1 MVINMSTE
9 LCSVVKREL
18 LWIEQFAKNYEL
30 SRRASFISAC
40 KTEEAQKEIASA
52 SEAFTY
58 VLNVDLGN
66 RISLERIPAQDR
78 DVPSV
83 NHIIDETLFLMRGFI
98 NDLVQ
103 DVLVNSDVFKQEV
116 IKQIEPQIVGEFK
129 EVFK

>member
-40 KTEEAQKEIASA
+40 KTEEAQKEIANA
-52 SEAFTY
+52 SEAFAY
-58 VLNVDLGN
+58 ILNVDLGN
-66 RISLERIPAQDR
+66 RISLERIPAKDR

-103 DVLVNSDVFKQEV
+103 DVLVNSDVFKREV

>member
-52 SEAFTY
+52 SEAFAY

-103 DVLVNSDVFKQEV
+103 DVLVNSDLFKQEV

>member
-52 SEAFTY
+52 SEAFAY